1 MTPAQTLLTN
11 TTSKLTIM
19 KPSLT
24 TDFVPYN
31 DADFLLFAANVVFSM
46 RNNPHFPDPVPPLDI
61 IGELV
66 NEFND
71 SLTDAATKNKVDI
84 AVKNK
89 LRKQLEH
96 QLGRL
101 ALYVM
106 YVADENEAIL
116 LSSGYNLTKK
126 RAGNNLGEADAPT
139 LTSGS
144 GSGEIVCMIRAVKG
158 AKYYLFEITSG
169 DLTAES
175 IWETHSC
182 SRRKYTFTNLTPG
195 QKYWVRIAVL
205 GTGKQKVYSQP
216 ASLWAQ

>member
-1 MTPAQTLLTN
+1 
-11 TTSKLTIM
+11 
-19 KPSLT
+19 
-24 TDFVPYN
+24 
-31 DADFLLFAANVVFSM
+31 M
-46 RNNPHFPDPVPPLDI
+46 RNNPHFPDPLPPLDI

-195 QKYWVRIAVL
+195 QKYSVRIAVL

>member
-1 MTPAQTLLTN
+1 
-11 TTSKLTIM
+11 M
-19 KPSLT
+19 KPTLS

-31 DADFLLFAANVVFSM
+31 DSDFLAFARSVMFNM
-46 RNNPHFPDPVPPLDI
+46 RNNPHFPDPVPPLDT

-66 NEFND
+66 IEFAV
-71 SLTDAATKNKVDI
+71 SLSDASTKNRVDI
-84 AVKNK
+84 AVKNT

-106 YVADENEAIL
+106 YVADDIEAIL
-116 LSSGYNLTKK
+116 VSSGYNLTKK
-126 RAGNNLGEADAPT
+126 RAGSSVGEPGSPT
-139 LTSGS
+139 LRSGIN
-144 GSGEIVCMIRAVKG
+144 SGEIVSVIRAVKG
-158 AKYYLFEITSG
+158 AKYYLFEITRG
-169 DLTAES
+169 DLTNES

-205 GTGKQKVYSQP
+205 GTGKQKLYSNP
-216 ASLWAQ
+216 VSLWAQ